1 MISAMVDFV
10 KNESAVSE
18 TERDFQKWCK
28 QVSQLIQLIGIS
40 FDKDL
45 AFDLFTDG
53 CSVEDA
59 VTEMTPK

>member
-28 QVSQLIQLIGIS
+28 QVSQLIGIS

>member
-28 QVSQLIQLIGIS
+28 QVTQRIGVS
-40 FDKDL
+40 VDNDL
-45 AFDLFTDG
+45 AFDLFADG